1 MPGMERR
8 REMFGLQELLESTI
22 EEMLANEN
30 FDQHQISELESS
42 VTDMI
47 PGLADQI
54 ANVILARIRKDA
66 SAGLKRHRRDRKG
79 FEKRLNERWKSPL
92 DLLDLVIALST
103 EAGTEFN
110 RKFRNEA
117 VSSGDAVFE
126 ALTRLHARGCQV
138 SGEVLALLHA
148 GFADGADAR
157 WRSLHEMAV
166 VASLIQKHGQ
176 ELAER
181 YLLHETIQQYKLA
194 CEYQK
199 YFDRLNDEPPSKENS
214 DQLKVQRDKLIAR
227 FGEAFNGDYGWAS
240 SAIGSNRPTMSDI
253 EQHVQ
258 LDHMRPYYRMASDNV
273 HPNSHGAY
281 FRLGLHSSQ
290 QKKVLL
296 AGPSDFGLADPG
308 HSTAISLL
316 QITTTLLAT
325 EPVLD
330 CVVTM
335 KILAEL
341 TDEVGEAFLKVH
353 QELEALVTDD
363 A

>member
-1 MPGMERR
+1 
-8 REMFGLQELLESTI
+8 MFGLQELLESTI
-22 EEMLANEN
+22 EEMLASGDL
-30 FDQHQISELESS
+30 DQYQNNELESS
-42 VTDMI
+42 VADMM
-47 PGLADQI
+47 PGLIDDT
-54 ANVILARIRKDA
+54 ANLILVRIRKDA
-66 SAGLKRHRRDRKG
+66 SSGLKRHRRDRKG
-79 FEKRLNERWKSPL
+79 FEKRLDERWKDPL
-92 DLLDLVIALST
+92 DLLDLVIALSI

-117 VSSGDAVFE
+117 VSSDDAVFE

-148 GFADGADAR
+148 GFADGAHAR

-199 YFDRLNDEPPSKENS
+199 FFDRLDDEPPSKEDLDN
-214 DQLKVQRDKLIAR
+214 LKIQRDELIAR

-290 QKKVLL
+290 EEEVLL
-296 AGPSDFGLADPG
+296 AGPSNFGLANPG

-316 QITTTLLAT
+316 QLTTTLLAT
-325 EPVLD
+325 ESDLD

-341 TDEVGEAFLKVH
+341 TNAVGEAFLKVH
-353 QELEALVTDD
+353 QELETLVTDD

>member
-1 MPGMERR
+1 
-8 REMFGLQELLESTI
+8 MFGLQEVLESTI
-22 EEMLANEN
+22 EEMLASANL
-30 FDQHQISELESS
+30 DQYPNNELESS

-47 PGLADQI
+47 PGLSDDI
-54 ANVILARIRKDA
+54 ASLILVRIKKDA
-66 SAGLKRHRRDRKG
+66 SSGLKRHRRDRKG
-79 FEKRLNERWKSPL
+79 FEKRLNERWKYPL

-110 RKFRNEA
+110 RKFHNEA
-117 VSSGDAVFE
+117 VGSGDAVFE

-148 GFADGADAR
+148 GFADGAHAR

-166 VASLIQKHGQ
+166 VASLIQQHGQ

-181 YLLHETIQQYKLA
+181 YLLHENIQQYKLA
-194 CEYQK
+194 CEYQEF
-199 YFDRLNDEPPSKENS
+199 FDRLDVEPLSKENF
-214 DQLKVQRDKLIAR
+214 DKLKVQHDELLVR
-227 FGEAFNGDYGWAS
+227 FGEAFRGDYGWAS

-258 LDHMRPYYRMASDNV
+258 LDHMRPYYRMASDNI

-281 FRLGLHSSQ
+281 FRLGLRLSQ
-290 QKKVLL
+290 QEVLL
-296 AGPSDFGLADPG
+296 AGPSNVGLADPG

-316 QITTTLLAT
+316 QLTTTLLAT
-325 EPVLD
+325 EPILD

-341 TDEVGEAFLKVH
+341 TNEVGEAFLNVH
-353 QELEALVTDD
+353 QELEILVTDD
-363 A
+363 G